1 MRRGAGWGD
10 DDAGEACGDGAC
22 VVSACGTSSADASWI
37 GEGLADGG
45 TGATDGDG
53 AAERGRA
60 VAAVAV
66 AAAGTAAP
74 W

>member
-37 GEGLADGG
+37 GEGLADG
-45 TGATDGDG
+45 TGAADDDG
-53 AAERGRA
+53 AAELGGA
-60 VAAVAV
+60 VVA
-66 AAAGTAAP
+66 AAAGTAALR
-74 W
+74 

>member
-22 VVSACGTSSADASWI
+22 VVSGCGTSSADASWI
-37 GEGLADGG
+37 GEGLADG
-45 TGATDGDG
+45 TGATDGGG
-53 AAERGRA
+53 AAGLGRA
-60 VAAVAV
+60 VAA
-66 AAAGTAAP
+66 AAGAAAP